1 MAKISKTVKDG
12 NHFAVTLLNSTPCV
26 ETVAVMAKYNPF
38 FEKAGMQR
46 IAESKPSI
54 HMALALRQLEVLG
67 FDLALMA
74 GTSYNEQKLKEIG
87 IAPIVE
93 VLVELS
99 RHDESIRRRLSN
111 LKNIYPL
118 QK

>member
-1 MAKISKTVKDG
+1 
-12 NHFAVTLLNSTPCV
+12 
-26 ETVAVMAKYNPF
+26 
-38 FEKAGMQR
+38 MQR

-74 GTSYNEQKLKEIG
+74 GTSYNEQKIKEAG
-87 IAPIVE
+87 LTPIVE

-99 RHDESIRRRLSN
+99 RHDGSIRRRLTN
-111 LKNIYPL
+111 LKNIYPRHEKFTAKIKEL
-118 QK
+118 DIAELAVALKRLSFCAQTKVYLFWKKQASV